1 MRILHLCLDYP
12 PRRTRYGSGTV
23 NDDLL
28 AALWRAGHEVV
39 VLTPGRADRPNGM
52 PPGSGPQLV
61 EVPTGLT
68 ARHLLPQ
75 DRPGEMF
82 ATPGD
87 VEAWNTAAVGW
98 LAMGWPLGGSRVDV
112 VHNDGWTT
120 QPVADA
126 IGAWF
131 GCPVVTTAH
140 VVDRHYS
147 ALSGRRAR
155 PDDAEFQAAEERCFR
170 TSDIVVVP
178 STTARDLAAHYFPCY
193 ADELRVVPHG
203 LDWHAIDRFTGDP
216 ATATD
221 ASTVTVHYLGR
232 ISSERGWRPFIDAF
246 VAAAKVDHRLRLRVV
261 GDGARLADA
270 MSLYQHPAISFLG
283 ALPRP
288 QVVDELR
295 RGDIFCNP
303 ALVETFGVA
312 ELEAMGLGL
321 CVVSNSG
328 FGKHTHV
335 NHLATGVT
343 VPIAQ
348 RAAGLLALDEAAW
361 SSRLVELAADSA
373 LRDLL
378 GAAARSVARSEYHV
392 DRMAADMIAVFR
404 EAISRRI
411 PEHARTRTEDVLT

>member
-1 MRILHLCLDYP
+1 MRILHVCLDYP

-28 AALWRAGHEVV
+28 AALDRAGHEVA
-39 VLTPGRADRPNGM
+39 VLTPGRADRATDVSATG
-52 PPGSGPQLV
+52 GLQLV
-61 EVPTGLT
+61 EAPTELT
-68 ARHLLPQ
+68 VRHLLPPG
-75 DRPGEMF
+75 RPGEMF

-87 VEAWNTAAVGW
+87 VEAWNAATVGW
-98 LAMGWPLGGSRVDV
+98 LADGWPLGRWRVDV

-120 QPVADA
+120 QSVANA
-126 IGAWF
+126 LGARF

-147 ALSGRRAR
+147 ALSGWRAR
-155 PDDAEFQAAEERCFR
+155 PDDAVFQAAEERCFG

-178 STTARDLAAHYFPCY
+178 SATARDLAAHYFPGY
-193 ADELRVVPHG
+193 SDKLRVVPHR
-203 LDWHAIDRFTGDP
+203 LDWHAIDRFTGGAGAAP
-216 ATATD
+216 D
-221 ASTVTVHYLGR
+221 ARTVTVHYLGR
-232 ISSERGWRPFIDAF
+232 ISSERGWRPFLDAF
-246 VAAAKVDHRLRLRVV
+246 VAAAELEHRLRLRVV

-270 MSLYQHPAISFLG
+270 MSRYQHPAISFLG

-288 QVVDELR
+288 LVVDELR

-321 CVVSNSG
+321 CVISNTG

-335 NHLATGVT
+335 DHLATGVT
-343 VPIAQ
+343 VPILQ
-348 RAAGLLALDEAAW
+348 HAGLAALDEAAW
-361 SSRLVELAADSA
+361 SSRLVEIAADST

-378 GAAARSVARSEYHV
+378 GTAARSVARSHYHV
-392 DRMAADMIAVFR
+392 DRMAADLLAVFQ

-411 PEHARTRTEDVLT
+411 PRHATTRTEKVPT